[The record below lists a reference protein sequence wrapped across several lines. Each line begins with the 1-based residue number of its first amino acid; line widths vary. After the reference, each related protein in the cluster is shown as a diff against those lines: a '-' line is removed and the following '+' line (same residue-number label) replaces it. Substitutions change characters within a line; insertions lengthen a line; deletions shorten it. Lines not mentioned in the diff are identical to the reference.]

1 MRMSAGALSLLGDI
15 MPYSNIEPE
24 LIFIDSIRSGVAT
37 ILVRWDIVPTTKQT
51 PDGQEYTEWSYEEAR
66 MPWTLPEA
74 YSDVGVVQ
82 EYLDSIYQ
90 SGDAAT
96 GQILSWAKASK
107 VTL

>member
-1 MRMSAGALSLLGDI
+1 

-24 LIFIDSIRSGVAT
+24 LILIDSIRSGVAT
-37 ILVRWDIVPTTKQT
+37 ILVRWDIVPVTKQT
-51 PDGQEYTEWSYEEAR
+51 PDGQEYTEYSYEEAR
-66 MPWTLPEA
+66 IPWTLPA
-74 YSDVGVVQ
+74 VYQTVGAVQ

-96 GQILSWAKASK
+96 GQILSWAKASQ